1 MLTPISSFAAPYTMN
16 VLIVQ
21 QLPIF
26 YDQPWSAGSS
36 IPLEKAAKGEPN
48 RHADSPFPFLLRPD
62 FGYQILTGLSIQL
75 IGMGFAGMCRRFI
88 VYPERES

>member
-1 MLTPISSFAAPYTMN
+1 MLAFETDLERERTMLTPISSFAAPYTMN

-36 IPLEKAAKGEPN
+36 IPLEKAAREN
-48 RHADSPFPFLLRPD
+48 RIDT
-62 FGYQILTGLSIQL
+62 LTLHSLFFFVQTSDT
-75 IGMGFAGMCRRFI
+75 R
-88 VYPERES
+88 S

>member
-1 MLTPISSFAAPYTMN
+1 MH

-26 YDQPWSAGSS
+26 YDQAWSQA
-36 IPLEKAAKGEPN
+36 
-48 RHADSPFPFLLRPD
+48 

-75 IGMGFAGMCRRFI
+75 IGVGFAGMCRRFI
-88 VYPERES
+88 VYPERESHPLHRPYRSARRLS